1 MCIMLSDGFNFVSHV
16 RTPSRGIDLWI
27 FLKVE
32 TNFEKILRHDDWD
45 MVLTVTSWHWCI
57 SQMNY
62 KFVGMLM
69 FFLMCVFQKKIIY
82 IYIYVC
88 LFSKKNKIPIFA
100 VKNHWCLSMFLFKHI
115 PCCFTATFQALKAIR
130 LQWHPDKQLD
140 TWGPRWRPPRAK
152 MVRYGPIVYI
162 RKEPIWRYE
171 LWCDVYMQKNVY
183 IYMYVYIL

>member
-82 IYIYVC
+82 IYICVFVFQKKQDSHICSEKPLVSFYVPFQTYPL
-88 LFSKKNKIPIFA
+88 LFHCHLPGLES
-100 VKNHWCLSMFLFKHI
+100 
-115 PCCFTATFQALKAIR
+115 
-130 LQWHPDKQLD
+130 D
-140 TWGPRWRPPRAK
+140 TPAMASR
-152 MVRYGPIVYI
+152 
-162 RKEPIWRYE
+162 
-171 LWCDVYMQKNVY
+171 
-183 IYMYVYIL
+183 

>member
-69 FFLMCVFQKKIIY
+69 FFLMCFSKKIIY
-82 IYIYVC
+82 IYMCVC
-88 LFSKKNKIPIFA
+88 FPKKTRFPY
-100 VKNHWCLSMFLFKHI
+100 
-115 PCCFTATFQALKAIR
+115 
-130 LQWHPDKQLD
+130 LQWKTIGVFLCSFSNISLVVSLPPSRPWKRYACNGIQISNLTPGDLGG
-140 TWGPRWRPPRAK
+140 GPLVPKWWD
-152 MVRYGPIVYI
+152 MVPLYI
-162 RKEPIWRYE
+162 
-171 LWCDVYMQKNVY
+171 
-183 IYMYVYIL
+183 

>member
-82 IYIYVC
+82 IYMCVC
-88 LFSKKNKIPIFA
+88 FPKKTRFPY
-100 VKNHWCLSMFLFKHI
+100 
-115 PCCFTATFQALKAIR
+115 
-130 LQWHPDKQLD
+130 LQWKTIGVFLCSFSNISLVVSLP
-140 TWGPRWRPPRAK
+140 PSRPWKRYACNGIQISNLTPGDLGGDPLVPK
-152 MVRYGPIVYI
+152 WWDMVPLYI
-162 RKEPIWRYE
+162 
-171 LWCDVYMQKNVY
+171 
-183 IYMYVYIL
+183 